1 MSTVRDKVVF
11 ITGPARGIG
20 ASVARRLVQL
30 GARVALV
37 GLETELL
44 TALASELGASAAWWH
59 ADVTDQGA
67 LDAAVAGAVAHFG
80 RIDVLITNAGIANY
94 GVMTIVDIEAMARV
108 IDVNVVGTMRTVKA
122 ALPHLIASRGYVL
135 IVSSAAAFSPMPGMS
150 AYASSK
156 AAVEQFANVLRLE
169 MLPHGVDVGS
179 AHMLWVDT
187 DMVRDVQHDLASFRA
202 TLAKL
207 PYPFGVVSTLE
218 SCTTAFVQACDRRA
232 RRAFVPGALGVIS
245 ALRQLVNSAVMQR
258 LMLPKMALMLTD
270 AEAEMKRVGR
280 PFGEHSVGMGE
291 HPRDTD

>member
-1 MSTVRDKVVF
+1 MMRDKVVF

-20 ASVARRLVQL
+20 ASVSRRLVHL

-37 GLETELL
+37 GLEAELL
-44 TALASELGASAAWWH
+44 TALAAELGDAAAWWH
-59 ADVTDQGA
+59 ADVTDQRA
-67 LDAAVAGAVAHFG
+67 LDAAAAGAVAHFG

-122 ALPHLIASRGYVL
+122 VLPHLIASRGYVL

-169 MLPHGVDVGS
+169 TMPHGVSVGS

-218 SCTTAFVQACDRRA
+218 SCTTAFVQACETRA

-245 ALRQLVNSAVMQR
+245 ALRQLVNSAFMQR
-258 LMLPKMALMLTD
+258 LILPKMAPMLTD
-270 AEAEMKRVGR
+270 AEAEMTQVGR

-291 HPRDTD
+291 RPRGGD